1 MNRTRAFV
9 ACSALLLTLA
19 CGGGGGGGGASA
31 PAPTPA
37 TPATTLTYTDP
48 PGGGYRLVGN
58 AALSTP
64 TKLVLDLVGPT
75 GQGGQG
81 VAFILQADS
90 MKVSWTQPSDT
101 SGLVQNLAF
110 DLGSGPVALVGS
122 VKGYGALHGAVFQKS
137 GSISLGRP
145 LLRVGLTLN
154 SGAASAGTPIAL
166 TFTAGNGLSDGG
178 SIAPISIATGGLV
191 AR

>member
-1 MNRTRAFV
+1 
-9 ACSALLLTLA
+9 
-19 CGGGGGGGGASA
+19 
-31 PAPTPA
+31 
-37 TPATTLTYTDP
+37 
-48 PGGGYRLVGN
+48 VGN

-64 TKLVLDLVGPT
+64 SKLVLDLVGPA

-81 VAFILQADS
+81 VAFILQADG
-90 MKVSWTQPSDT
+90 MKASWTQPSST

-122 VKGYGALHGAVFQKS
+122 AKGYGALHGAVFQKS
-137 GSISLGRP
+137 GSVPLGQP

-154 SGAASAGTPIAL
+154 SGTASTGTPIAL
-166 TFTAGNGLSDGG
+166 AFTAGNGLSDGG
-178 SIAPISIATGGLV
+178 SITPISIATGTLV